1 MLENIPEEDTPEL
14 FVHPDIDADDFILV
28 EPN

>member
-14 FVHPDIDADDFILV
+14 FIHPEVDAESFILV